1 MAHEKILIVVDDAT
15 SAQQIRETLTG
26 LGCKDLKTVS
36 RGGAAVSALKRAE
49 PMVVFLDINLPGR
62 MNGVKT
68 AEKIRRFSDAAIVF
82 LADSSQNPLDQNAKA
97 MEPYLCLS
105 KPISEREVAFAL
117 EMARYKR
124 VFDTRLKESE
134 TRFRTLVENA
144 SEAIAVIR
152 EYKIVY
158 ASPKTRELTGY
169 TEQELLG
176 VPFIEFIHPH
186 DRDMVMDRYTRRIRG
201 EDVAAHYEFRVV
213 NKDGSVRWVEIY
225 AVQIIWMGEHATL
238 NILNDATKRKQ
249 TEDLLRESES
259 RYRRITDSLTD
270 YIFTVTVDDRKAVK
284 TVHGPA
290 CAGVTGY
297 SAEDFARDAMLWIS
311 MVQEEDRDLVKAQVD
326 DIVNDRAFSAIEHR
340 IIRKDGKV
348 RWVRNTP
355 VPHHDESGRLISY
368 DGLMQDITDRKL
380 ADEAMRESMDI
391 YKALF
396 ETSPDPIVIY
406 DLNGD
411 FMMVNNL
418 AARIYGVESAE
429 QFIGEVK
436 NFMLLMDESGHTQA
450 KQRIAN
456 LMQGMSVSKNE
467 YAFKLKNG
475 SIGIGEVSTSI
486 LFDRRNKPM
495 AFLSIVHDITKRRRI
510 EEALRESE
518 EKYRAIVENTA
529 DYIMRYDRFGRH
541 IFGNP
546 AALKVTG
553 VTLEEYIGKT
563 HRDLG
568 FPEALCEYWEK
579 NIEKVF
585 QTGEVQTVEFEVE
598 LMGAKR
604 YLQLNLCPEM
614 TLDKTVRSVIGV
626 SRDFTQ
632 RKEAEES
639 LRESEERF
647 RSLVEHM
654 LDAMVILDFEGG
666 IMYANPAAAILTS
679 EKDIN
684 NKVGESITRFIHPDS
699 LETFMADLARIRK
712 GREIFLAEYRMMTK
726 DGTPRWAEG
735 RGTKITYQGREAD
748 LVLLRDVTER
758 RQMQD
763 AVHES
768 EERFRTLVENAPD
781 AVFVQTRRNFDYV
794 NKAALTLFG
803 AKWPEQLL
811 GMPILERFH
820 PDFHD
825 QVDKRMRTLNE
836 KREKVPI
843 MEEIC
848 LRLDGTPV
856 AVEISAAPL
865 NYQGNPGSIVF
876 ARNITERKEVE
887 IELRKLASAMEQAD
901 ECVVITDS
909 SGAIQY
915 VNPAFEKITGYTRDD
930 AIGQNPRMLKS
941 GMQDEAFY
949 KELWEV
955 ITSGRTWSG
964 RMVNRRKNGTLYYEE
979 ASISPIRDK
988 AGNIVSYVAVKKD
1001 ITKEV
1006 DLEEQLLRS
1015 QKLEAIGTLAGGIAH
1030 DFNNI
1035 LSAIIGF
1042 SEVVKEEV
1050 PRKSPAFA
1058 HIIEVLR
1065 AGERAKDLVRQIL
1078 TFSRQVETT
1087 RAPVKVQLI
1096 ARETIKLLRSSIPKN
1111 IAIIDLINPKAAPV
1125 EGDPTKIHQVIM
1137 NLCTNAYHAMM
1148 PEGGEL
1154 TVSLTTV
1161 DLDEQAARGWP
1172 TLKAG
1177 PHLCLKVIDTGC
1189 GMDDA
1194 TVKRIFDPFFT
1205 TKEKGKG
1212 TGLGLAMVYGIITE
1226 LGGVISVASFPGHG
1240 SAFTV
1245 YLPVT
1250 ERLSESKGEEFDED
1264 ETVMESGRILVVDD
1278 EESIIHFTQIM
1289 LEQLG
1294 YTVTALKSGTDALT
1308 LFRADPDRF
1317 DLIMIDQVMPE
1328 MNGTRLAVEILKIRP
1343 EMPIILM
1350 TGYSETIDRE
1360 GAHALGIKE
1369 YLEKPFTKKAIL
1381 QIIRRLLG

>member
-1 MAHEKILIVVDDAT
+1 MEHEKILIVVEDAT
-15 SAQQIRETLTG
+15 SSQHIRETLTQ
-26 LGCKDLKTVS
+26 LGCNVLLCVS
-36 RGGAAVSALKRAE
+36 RGRAAVSAAKRSK
-49 PMVVFLDINLPGR
+49 PMAIFMDINLPGR
-62 MNGVKT
+62 MNGIQT
-68 AEKIRRFSDAAIVF
+68 AEKIRAFSDAAIVF
-82 LADSSQNPLDQNAKA
+82 LADSPQNQTEQVAISLGPH
-97 MEPYLCLS
+97 LCLQ
-105 KPISEREVAFAL
+105 KPISEREVAFAM

-124 VFDTRLKESE
+124 GLDTRLKESE
-134 TRFRTLVENA
+134 TRFRTLVDNA
-144 SEAIAVIR
+144 TDAIAVLR
-152 EYKIVY
+152 AYKIVY

-169 TEQELLG
+169 NDRELFG
-176 VPFIEFIHPH
+176 VPFIEFIHPD
-186 DRDMVMDRYTRRIRG
+186 DRAMVMDRYTRRIRG
-201 EDVAAHYEFRVV
+201 EDVEAHYEFRVV
-213 NKDGSVRWVEIY
+213 DKDGSVRWVEIY
-225 AVQIIWMGEHATL
+225 AVEIIWMGEHATL
-238 NILNDATKRKQ
+238 NILNDITKRKR

-270 YIFTVTVDDRKAVK
+270 YIFTVTVNNRNPVK

-290 CAGVTGY
+290 CVGVTGY
-297 SAEDFARDAMLWIS
+297 SAEDFAKDAMLWIS
-311 MVQEEDRDLVKAQVD
+311 MVHEEDCDLVKAQAD
-326 DIVNDRAFSAIEHR
+326 DIVNDRVFSAIEHR
-340 IIRKDGKV
+340 ILRKDGVV

-355 VPHHDESGRLISY
+355 VPHHDESGRLVSY
-368 DGLMQDITDRKL
+368 DGLIQDITDRKL
-380 ADEAMRESMDI
+380 AEEAMRGSKDL
-391 YKALF
+391 YQALF

-411 FMMVNNL
+411 FMMVNQL
-418 AARIYGVESAE
+418 AARLYGAESAE
-429 QFIGEVK
+429 QFISEVK
-436 NFMLLMDESGHTQA
+436 NFRFLMDESGHVQA
-450 KQRIAN
+450 QQRIAN

-467 YAFKLKNG
+467 YAFTLKYG
-475 SIGIGEVSTSI
+475 SIRIGEVSTSI
-486 LFDRRNKPM
+486 LFDHTNKPM

-529 DYIMRYDRFGRH
+529 DYIMRYDRSGRH
-541 IFGNP
+541 LFGNP
-546 AALKVTG
+546 AALEVTG
-553 VTLEEYIGKT
+553 VTLDAYIGKT

-568 FPEALCEYWEK
+568 FPVALCEFWER

-585 QTGEVQTVEFEVE
+585 QTGEVQSVEFEVD
-598 LMGAKR
+598 LMGGKR

-614 TLDKTVRSVIGV
+614 TPDKTVKSVIGV
-626 SRDFTQ
+626 SRDFTS

-654 LDAMVILDFEGG
+654 LDAMVILDFEGR

-679 EKDIN
+679 EKNIN
-684 NKVGESITRFIHPDS
+684 DKVGESITRFIHHDS
-699 LETFMADLARIRK
+699 LEGFMADLARIRK
-712 GREIFLAEYRMMTK
+712 GREVFLAEYRMMTK

-735 RGTKITYQGREAD
+735 RGTKIIYQGQEAD
-748 LVLLRDVTER
+748 LVLLRDITER

-781 AVFVQTRRNFDYV
+781 AVFVQTRRKFNYV
-794 NKAALTLFG
+794 NKAALALFG
-803 AKWPEQLL
+803 AENAEQLL
-811 GMPILERFH
+811 GMPIFDRFH

-848 LRLDGTPV
+848 LKLDGTPV

-865 NYQGNPGSIVF
+865 NYRGYPGSIVF
-876 ARNITERKEVE
+876 ARDITVRKQVE
-887 IELRKLASAMEQAD
+887 IEFRKLASAIEQAD
-901 ECVVITDS
+901 ECVIITDTQ
-909 SGAIQY
+909 GAIQY
-915 VNPAFEKITGYTRDD
+915 VNPAFEKITGYTKGDV
-930 AIGQNPRMLKS
+930 IGQNPRMLKS

-949 KELWEV
+949 KELWGV
-955 ITSGRTWSG
+955 ITKGRTWSG
-964 RMVNRRKNGTLYYEE
+964 RLVNRRKNGTLYYEE

-1006 DLEEQLLRS
+1006 ELEEQLLRS

-1050 PRKSPAFA
+1050 PRKSPTFA

-1065 AGERAKDLVRQIL
+1065 AGERARDLVKQIL

-1111 IAIIDLINPKAAPV
+1111 IAIIDRINPKASPV

-1148 PEGGEL
+1148 PDGGEL
-1154 TVSLTTV
+1154 NVGLTTV
-1161 DLDEQAARGWP
+1161 DLDEQAIRGWP

-1177 PHLCLKVIDTGC
+1177 PHLCLKVSDTGC

-1212 TGLGLAMVYGIITE
+1212 TGLGLAMVYGIVTE

-1240 SAFTV
+1240 STFTV

-1250 ERLSESKGEEFDED
+1250 ERLSEAKGEEFE
-1264 ETVMESGRILVVDD
+1264 EEVTAMESGRILVVDD

-1294 YTVTALKSGTDALT
+1294 YTVTALNSGTDALT
-1308 LFRADPDRF
+1308 LFRADPERF
-1317 DLIMIDQVMPE
+1317 DLVMTDQVMPE

-1343 EMPIILM
+1343 DMPILLM

-1360 GAHALGIKE
+1360 GAQALGIRE
-1369 YLEKPFTKKAIL
+1369 YLEKPFTKKAIS
-1381 QIIRRLLG
+1381 QIIRRML